1 MHCEITNKT
10 TNAKQN
16 TMQKATMKEFWSSI
30 DTTEKSK
37 LRVAV
42 AEQCGKSIDTV
53 LAWILGY
60 REPSKLEKEAL
71 LEYIRKTHKVEII
84 VE

>member
-1 MHCEITNKT
+1 
-10 TNAKQN
+10 
-16 TMQKATMKEFWSSI
+16 MQKATMKEFWSSL

-71 LEYIRKTHKVEII
+71 LEYIRKTHKFEII